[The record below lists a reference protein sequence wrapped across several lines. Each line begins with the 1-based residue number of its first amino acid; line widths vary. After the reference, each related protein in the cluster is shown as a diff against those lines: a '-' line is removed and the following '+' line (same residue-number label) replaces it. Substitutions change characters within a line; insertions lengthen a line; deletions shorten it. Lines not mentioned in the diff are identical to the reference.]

1 MIPAGTVITVFSLM
15 MVSLT
20 EKNQPYQVFLS
31 HGVLFGFGIALL
43 YVYAPLIVLAVLL
56 IVAYLG

>member
-1 MIPAGTVITVFSLM
+1 M
-15 MVSLT
+15 MVSLS

-43 YVYAPLIVLAVLL
+43 YVYASLLVLAISL
-56 IVAYLG
+56 IVAHLA

>member
-1 MIPAGTVITVFSLM
+1 M
-15 MVSLT
+15 MVSLS

-43 YVYAPLIVLAVLL
+43 YVLAPVLVLAVSL
-56 IVAYLG
+56 ILAHIA